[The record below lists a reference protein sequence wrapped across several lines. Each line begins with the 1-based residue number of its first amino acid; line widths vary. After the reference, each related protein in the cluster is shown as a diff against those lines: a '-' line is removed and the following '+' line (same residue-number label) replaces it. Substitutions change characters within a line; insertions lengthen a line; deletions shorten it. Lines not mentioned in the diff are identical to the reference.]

1 MRMYEKARIVL
12 VKSSINKCIVVVL
25 YIPIRWE
32 NLAENLSL
40 GVLTILLKKGRRV
53 FEQIFE
59 IKYLR
64 CVSS

>member
-1 MRMYEKARIVL
+1 M
-12 VKSSINKCIVVVL
+12 VL

-40 GVLTILLKKGRRV
+40 GVLTIPLKKGRRV